1 MNFWEGYQRGN
12 NQNES
17 TFGVQYKGV
26 EKPHVCWALLGAPIN
41 ASQMLAL
48 PVGKVNNCSP
58 REQEMMDQ
66 TDSLYVWLITDTP
79 YYLNDGISS
88 RFINYYLTCYH
99 SQAYMSLKK
108 VPGVKPG
115 KQCSAVQCCQLPGSE
130 HCSLFIQRCCCWGNE
145 GKPTQNSLH

>member
-79 YYLNDGISS
+79 YYLNDGLSS

-115 KQCSAVQCCQLPGSE
+115 KQCSAVQWLTGLQNQTILTLRPGSLT
-130 HCSLFIQRCCCWGNE
+130 C
-145 GKPTQNSLH
+145 